1 MLRAGFQRAAKIEDA
16 DAVFFVGGADVNPM
30 LYGEE
35 PHRTTHY
42 DTRRDVNDLYAW
54 RMAKDKLKIGVCRG
68 GQFLNV
74 MNGGKLW
81 QNVDNHGVTHELTD
95 HFTGEKFMVSSTHHQ
110 QFRPAQD
117 GIVIATARESINK
130 EAMGQIWKWQ
140 NNGTPMDTYFA
151 KDHEVIWYPGTQSLC
166 FQPHPEYTMPMSC
179 SKYFLS
185 VLKKC
190 MANEYVHPNE
200 QKKAEAS

>member
-1 MLRAGFQRAAKIEDA
+1 MRRAGFDRAKSLEEA
-16 DAVFFVGGADVNPM
+16 DAVFFVGGADVNPL

-42 DTRRDVNDLYAW
+42 DNRRDVQDMYAW

-81 QNVDNHGVTHELTD
+81 QNVDNHGMSHYLTD
-95 HFTGEKFMVSSTHHQ
+95 TFTGERVMVSSTHHQ
-110 QFRPAQD
+110 MFRPAMQ
-117 GIVIATARESINK
+117 GIVIATARESLHK
-130 EAMGQIWKWQ
+130 EAMGQSWKFQ
-140 NNGTPMDTYFA
+140 NNGTPMDNYFA
-151 KDHEVIWYPGTQSLC
+151 KDIEVVWYPDTQSLC
-166 FQPHPEYTMPMSC
+166 FQPHPEYTVPVTC
-179 SKYFLS
+179 APYFLK

-190 MANEYVHPNE
+190 MANEYIHPND

>member
-1 MLRAGFQRAAKIEDA
+1 MLRAGFQRAKTIEEA

-30 LYGEE
+30 LYGED

-42 DTRRDVNDLYAW
+42 DNRRDVEDMYAW

-95 HFTGEKFMVSSTHHQ
+95 CFTGEKVMVSSTHHQ
-110 QFRPAQD
+110 QFRPAMN
-117 GIVIATARESINK
+117 GIVVAIARESNNK
-130 EAMGQIWKWQ
+130 EAAGQVWKYQ
-140 NNGTPMDTYFA
+140 KNGTPMDNYFA
-151 KDHEVIWYPGTQSLC
+151 RDHEVVWYPETQSLC
-166 FQPHPEYTMPMSC
+166 FQPHPEYTLPLSC
-179 SKYFLS
+179 SRYFLS

-190 MANEYVHPNE
+190 MANEYVHPND